1 MSVLKKIKS
10 IIRKIKEI
18 LKMFS
23 DREFWRILKE
33 QMKDSFRN
41 PIGM

>member
-1 MSVLKKIKS
+1 MSVLKKIKR
-10 IIRKIKEI
+10 IIKKIKEI
-18 LKMFS
+18 LKMFG
-23 DREFWRILKE
+23 DREFWRIFKE